1 MRTLGICGVVV
12 IVLGIGLGAV
22 RVVAQ
27 EATPVA
33 DDGPTTEMTL
43 VERAL
48 NVTIVDLDG
57 DGQTA
62 GDLTVW
68 GPDPLFDEENAVDTG
83 AVTQGSC
90 LALNA
95 GANHCVETIIFP
107 DGSTLTI
114 QGVQRGAGEPT
125 LTTITGGSGRNLGA
139 TGTVLVEASA
149 DLTLWT
155 KTFEITT

>member
-1 MRTLGICGVVV
+1 MRTLGIFGMA
-12 IVLGIGLGAV
+12 VLALGAALGV
-22 RVVAQ
+22 FRVVAQ
-27 EATPVA
+27 DATPLV
-33 DDGPTTEMTL
+33 DNGPMTMTL

-48 NVTIVDLDG
+48 TVTVLDLDD

-62 GDLTVW
+62 GDSTVW
-68 GPDPLFDEENAVDTG
+68 GPNPLFNAANAVDTG

-95 GANHCVETIIFP
+95 NANHCVETVLFP

-114 QGVQRGAGEPT
+114 QGVQRGAGVPAQ
-125 LTTITGGSGRNLGA
+125 TTITGGSGIYAGA

-155 KTFEITT
+155 KTFDIAG